1 LPEFLEAWRKGRNFV
16 TNGPMIFLRARK
28 NQHPGDTIILPSR
41 GGTVLFQAT
50 AYSEQ
55 PLRSLELVANG
66 RVVGKA
72 NIGPKQCEAKLSL
85 SLPIKEGSWIGARC
99 IEEDKF
105 LSDEQLSR
113 YSKGGSLPEK
123 PCRLRFAHTS
133 PIYVTV
139 GGNGPNVASS
149 MQEARKMLKSFE
161 RFARKTAAGEYLDEI
176 LKVLPKDIKT
186 Q

>member
-1 LPEFLEAWRKGRNFV
+1 
-16 TNGPMIFLRARK
+16 M
-28 NQHPGDTIILPSR
+28 
-41 GGTVLFQAT
+41 
-50 AYSEQ
+50 
-55 PLRSLELVANG
+55 
-66 RVVGKA
+66 
-72 NIGPKQCEAKLSL
+72 
-85 SLPIKEGSWIGARC
+85 PIKEGSWIGARC

-149 MQEARKMLKSFE
+149 VQEARKMLKSFE
-161 RFARKTAAGEYLDEI
+161 RFARKTATGEYLNEI